1 MAIGSLSHRVGHML
15 QDFKYALRSLTRSP
29 VFAASAIATLALGIG
44 VNSTIFTL
52 ANGALFRSM
61 PGVSAPSELMWLS
74 GVWRDTGRTGGLSY
88 LEYLDYRAQTTDVFS
103 SVLAFA
109 PSSFSV
115 ASGGEPQRIRGHV
128 VSGSYFSALGV
139 TADAGRMLQISDDD
153 AGAVPVAVISRRLSR
168 QRFGGVIPDRP
179 IVVNGRDVSV
189 VGVAPEGFVGP
200 EFGQSADI
208 WVPISSLPA
217 LNSSHAGWLRERR
230 TLWLR
235 VMARRRADVSVQRAQ
250 AVVSGIAAA
259 LEAEYPDA
267 NTNRGAIISSASAGV
282 RPSDRGELV
291 PIAALL
297 LGVTGL
303 VLLIACANVSNLLLA
318 RGAGRMTELSI
329 RAAVGASRWRII
341 RQLLA
346 ESLVLSV
353 FGAAAGLLLAF
364 WAADLLLARL
374 PEIDFGGLQ
383 AAVDARVVVFTAL
396 LAIGSTC
403 VFGLTPALAVTRGTL
418 VSRVRTTPR
427 GGRSRTQGFFV
438 IVQLS
443 LSLVLLLGAGLSV
456 RALQKTSAIDLG
468 FNPHGLL
475 SASYDLGLQNYAPDR
490 RDGFRRELTSRLQ
503 ALPGIDAVTMTD
515 LLPLGGTMVSTVV
528 AAQEPGGSTSESR
541 AYMSSVGPDYFKT
554 MEIPLVRGRGID
566 VGDRRGAPDVAIANE
581 TLARQLWSDLD
592 PIGRTVTLDDRVVRI
607 VGVARN
613 AKYDEASE
621 HTRPFL
627 YLALAQHSNVDR
639 EAILVR
645 ASASMTPAALQQQIH
660 ALDPALPVFEAK
672 PFEEVLRDRAD
683 KQRGIGALFG
693 AFGVLA
699 LGLASLGLYG
709 VMSYAVTRRTHEIG
723 VRLALGATPP
733 QLVRLIATD
742 GLRLAITGVVIGSIL
757 GYPLARALGALI
769 FGVQMGDLATFAA
782 AGAVL
787 VGVAMAAALLPARRA
802 AHLDPMTALR
812 VD

>member
-1 MAIGSLSHRVGHML
+1 ML
-15 QDFKYALRSLTRSP
+15 QDFKYALRSLTRSQI
-29 VFAASAIATLALGIG
+29 FAASAIATLALGIG

-74 GVWRDTGRTGGLSY
+74 GVWRDTGRSGGLSY
-88 LEYLDYRAQTTDVFS
+88 LEYLDYRAHTTDVFS
-103 SVLAFA
+103 NVLAFA

-139 TADAGRMLQISDDD
+139 TAGAGRMLQISDDE

-168 QRFGGVIPDRP
+168 QRFGGAIPDRP

-208 WVPISSLPA
+208 WVPMSSLPT
-217 LNSSHAGWLRERR
+217 LNSSHAGWLRERG

-282 RPSDRGELV
+282 RPSDRSELV

-374 PEIDFGGLQ
+374 PEMDFGGLQ
-383 AAVDARVVVFTAL
+383 AAVDARVVFFTVL

-403 VFGLTPALAVTRGTL
+403 VFGLTPALAVTQGTL

-443 LSLVLLLGAGLSV
+443 LSLVLLLGAGLTL
-456 RALQKTSAIDLG
+456 RALQKASAIDLG
-468 FNPHGLL
+468 FNSRGLF

-503 ALPGIDAVTMTD
+503 ALPGIEAVAITD

-528 AAQEPGGSTSESR
+528 AAQEPGGGTSESR
-541 AYMSSVGPDYFKT
+541 AYMSSVGRDYFRT

-566 VGDRRGAPDVAIANE
+566 VSDRRGTPEVAVANE

-592 PIGRTVTLDDRVVRI
+592 PIGRTVKLDDRVVRI

-621 HTRPFL
+621 HARPFL

-645 ASASMTPAALQQQIH
+645 ASSYMTTTALQQQIH
-660 ALDPALPVFEAK
+660 ALDPALPVFDVK

-683 KQRGIGALFG
+683 KQRGIGALFAG
-693 AFGVLA
+693 FGVLA

-709 VMSYAVTRRTHEIG
+709 VMSYGVTRRTHEIG
-723 VRLALGATPP
+723 VRLALGATPH
-733 QLVRLIATD
+733 QLVRLIAAD

-757 GYPLARALGALI
+757 GYPLARTLGALI
-769 FGVQMGDLATFAA
+769 FGVQMGDFATFAA
-782 AGAVL
+782 TGAVL
-787 VGVAMAAALLPARRA
+787 VSVAMSAAVLPARRA
-802 AHLDPMTALR
+802 AHLDPMAALR

>member
-1 MAIGSLSHRVGHML
+1 ML
-15 QDFKYALRSLTRSP
+15 QDFQYAFRSLMRSP
-29 VFAASAIATLALGIG
+29 IFAASAIATLALGIG

-139 TADAGRMLQISDDD
+139 TASAGRMLQISDDE
-153 AGAVPVAVISRRLSR
+153 AGAVPVAIISRRLSR
-168 QRFGGVIPDRP
+168 QRFGGAIPDRP

-208 WVPISSLPA
+208 WVPISSLPT
-217 LNSSHAGWLRERR
+217 LNSSHAGWLRERG

-267 NTNRGAIISSASAGV
+267 NTNRGAIVSSASAGV
-282 RPSDRGELV
+282 RPSDRSELV

-374 PEIDFGGLQ
+374 PEMDFGGLQ
-383 AAVDARVVVFTAL
+383 AAVDARVVFFTAL

-403 VFGLTPALAVTRGTL
+403 VFGLTPALTVTRGRL
-418 VSRVRTTPR
+418 VSRLRATSR

-443 LSLVLLLGAGLSV
+443 LSLVLLLGAGLSL
-456 RALQKTSAIDLG
+456 RAIQKAAAIDLG
-468 FNPHGLL
+468 FNPHRLL
-475 SASYDLGLQNYAPDR
+475 SASYDLGLQNYTPDR
-490 RDGFRRELTSRLQ
+490 RDVFRRDLTSRVQ
-503 ALPGIDAVTMTD
+503 ALPGVDSVAMID
-515 LLPLGGTMVSTVV
+515 LPPLSGTMMSTIVV
-528 AAQEPGGSTSESR
+528 AEQAGGQTSESR
-541 AYMSSVGPDYFKT
+541 AYVSSVGPDYFRT
-554 MEIPLVRGRGID
+554 LEIPLVRGRSIA
-566 VGDRRGAPDVAIANE
+566 VTDRRSSPDVAIANE
-581 TLARQLWSDLD
+581 TLARQLWSNLD
-592 PIGRTVTLDDRVVRI
+592 PIGRTVQVDDRRIQI
-607 VGVARN
+607 VGLARD
-613 AKYDEASE
+613 AKYDEPTE
-621 HTRPFL
+621 HARPFL
-627 YLALAQHSNVDR
+627 YLALAQHSNIDR
-639 EAILVR
+639 ETVIVR
-645 ASASMTPAALQQQIH
+645 SSGYLTLATLPLEIH
-660 ALDPALPVFEAK
+660 ALDPALPVFDVK
-672 PFEEVLRDRAD
+672 PFDEVLRDRAD

-699 LGLASLGLYG
+699 LALASLGLYG
-709 VMSYAVTRRTHEIG
+709 VMSYTVTRRTHEIG
-723 VRLALGATPP
+723 VRLALGATPR
-733 QLVRLIATD
+733 QLIRLIATD
-742 GLRLAITGVVIGSIL
+742 GFRLAITGVAVGSVL
-757 GYPLARALGALI
+757 GYPLARTLGTLI
-769 FGVQMGDLATFAA
+769 FGVQIGDLATCAA
-782 AGAVL
+782 TCALL

-802 AHLDPMTALR
+802 ARLDPMAALR
-812 VD
+812 VE